1 MSSTFYILQSRIL
14 GDATGHT
21 ERGVINMK
29 DTELLQY
36 VHKTAEMGIKGLEDV
51 EGQIQEEPLREAVG
65 RQVAEYRKI
74 ANQAGELL
82 RSHGEE
88 PDDVGLMARLS
99 SEVMSKAKTFPD
111 ASPSKIAEMVIQGNT
126 MGITK
131 GIKHL
136 NDYAGDDRQ
145 VKELAQRL
153 IATEQDNVEQMKQFL

>member
-1 MSSTFYILQSRIL
+1 
-14 GDATGHT
+14 
-21 ERGVINMK
+21 MK

-36 VHKTAEMGIKGLEDV
+36 VHKTAEMGTKGLEDV
-51 EGQIQEEPLREAVG
+51 EGQIREEPLREAVG

-74 ANQAGELL
+74 SNKAGELL

-111 ASPSKIAEMVIQGNT
+111 ASASKIAEMVIRGNT

-136 NDYAGDDRQ
+136 NDYVGDDRQ
-145 VKELAQRL
+145 VKALAQQL
-153 IATEQDNVEQMKQFL
+153 IATEQDNVEQMKRFL

>member
-1 MSSTFYILQSRIL
+1 
-14 GDATGHT
+14 
-21 ERGVINMK
+21 MK
-29 DTELLQY
+29 MRDTELLQY
-36 VHKTAEMGIKGLEDV
+36 VHKTAEMGIKGLKDV

-74 ANQAGELL
+74 SQEAGDLL

-88 PDDVGLMARLS
+88 PSDVGVMARIS
-99 SEVMSKAKTFPD
+99 SEVMSAAKTFPT
-111 ASPSKIAEMVIQGNT
+111 ASASKIAEMVIQGNT

-131 GIKHL
+131 GTKHL

-145 VKELAQRL
+145 VKALAQRL